1 AVQFTEELRS
11 SLERDQRKN
20 FFDVKVNGFFR
31 TDPYKGLARALLKTD
46 QASEAFKMAEF
57 TKARVFS
64 EAISNRSGEQNS
76 NVPAA
81 IIKSDQE
88 INSQVSALKT
98 TRQRAYEKED
108 KVLLASLEPQIKNF
122 DMKLKSHI
130 EMLREKY
137 PVFAATKYPEPMDL
151 GQQTLQENEWVITY
165 DVSESGVLVFLLKG
179 KQLVKSI
186 FKPIPR
192 NEIVVLVEKLRRP
205 LEMES
210 GKTLTEKLESFD
222 FKSAKNLSDLL
233 LGDLLTD
240 LPKGVLVKIVPD
252 DCLGLLPFE
261 SLVLNDGGKV
271 TIDGSRTQVS
281 GADFFGDRNQISYC
295 QSVTALTLARAAS
308 ANRKTG
314 DQMLVIADPVFAIT
328 DDRAQAATQTKVTE
342 GAKEH
347 YENLMTTIEDCAKG
361 TFSFNRLPETTALAD
376 NLSKLYGSKAE
387 KMTGLDASKS
397 NFINTKAKEIE
408 KYRWIVFAT
417 HGLFSK
423 NIPGLTEPFLA
434 LTMIPAG
441 TDGFLTMSDVM
452 SLKMAADLVALTA
465 CQSGIGKELYGEGTM
480 SMGRAFQYAGARSV
494 LMSLWSVAEKSSV
507 MLVESFFKNLNDH
520 KTKSEALKLA
530 RDDVRKAGYDHPF
543 FWAPFILVGE
553 VN

>member
-1 AVQFTEELRS
+1 MGSITLS
-11 SLERDQRKN
+11 P
-20 FFDVKVNGFFR
+20 
-31 TDPYKGLARALLKTD
+31 TD
-46 QASEAFKMAEF
+46 
-57 TKARVFS
+57 
-64 EAISNRSGEQNS
+64 
-76 NVPAA
+76 
-81 IIKSDQE
+81 
-88 INSQVSALKT
+88 
-98 TRQRAYEKED
+98 
-108 KVLLASLEPQIKNF
+108 
-122 DMKLKSHI
+122 
-130 EMLREKY
+130 
-137 PVFAATKYPEPMDL
+137 
-151 GQQTLQENEWVITY
+151 
-165 DVSESGVLVFLLKG
+165 
-179 KQLVKSI
+179 
-186 FKPIPR
+186 
-192 NEIVVLVEKLRRP
+192 
-205 LEMES
+205 
-210 GKTLTEKLESFD
+210 LESFD
-222 FKSAKNLSDLL
+222 FKSAKGLSDLL

-261 SLVLNDGGKV
+261 ALVLNDGGKV

-281 GADFFGDRNQISYC
+281 GADFFGDRNEISCC

-314 DQMLVIADPVFAIT
+314 AQMLVIADPVFAIT
-328 DDRAQAATQTKVTE
+328 DDRAQAATQTKVTVGE
-342 GAKEH
+342 KEH

-361 TFSFNRLPETTALAD
+361 AFSFKRLPETTALVD
-376 NLSKLYGSKAE
+376 NLAKLYGSKAE

-408 KYRWIVFAT
+408 KYRCIVFAT

-434 LTMIPAG
+434 LTMVPDG

-452 SLKMAADLVALTA
+452 SLKISADLVALTA

-507 MLVESFFKNLNDH
+507 MLVENFFKNLNDH
-520 KTKSEALKLA
+520 KSKSESLKLA
-530 RDDVRKAGYDHPF
+530 RDYVRKACYDHPF

-553 VN
+553 AN